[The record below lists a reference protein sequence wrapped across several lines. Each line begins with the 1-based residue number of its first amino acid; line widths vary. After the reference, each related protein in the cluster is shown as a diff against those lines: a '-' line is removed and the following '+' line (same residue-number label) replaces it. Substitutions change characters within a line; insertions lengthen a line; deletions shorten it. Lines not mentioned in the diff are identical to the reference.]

1 MSGRLA
7 GRSALITGGGSG
19 IGRAIVETFAAEG
32 ARIALLDYRREAAEE
47 VAAAVGGETLAL
59 QGDVSSAAD
68 IDRAVSAAVAA
79 FGSLDVLVNNAG
91 VFDQNAPCE
100 EVTEEA
106 WDRLFA
112 INVRG
117 TAFATQRALREM
129 LPRGSGSIVNLSSI
143 NALVGLGG
151 GAAYAASKGAIAA
164 FTRQV
169 ACEVGPRGVRVN
181 ALAPGAIATN
191 LFDNTS
197 AILGDADPDGALGRE
212 HKSKMVEGSLAGIPL
227 GRIGTGADVA
237 KAAAFLASDDADYLT
252 GVVLVVDGGY
262 IIH

>member
-1 MSGRLA
+1 M
-7 GRSALITGGGSG
+7 
-19 IGRAIVETFAAEG
+19 
-32 ARIALLDYRREAAEE
+32 
-47 VAAAVGGETLAL
+47 
-59 QGDVSSAAD
+59 AD
-68 IDRAVSAAVAA
+68 IDRVVGTAEEAL
-79 FGSLDVLVNNAG
+79 GRIDVLVNNAG

-100 EVTEEA
+100 EIGEEA

-117 TAFATQRALREM
+117 TAFMTQRVLRNM
-129 LPRGSGSIVNLSSI
+129 LTRGSGAIVNLSSV

-169 ACEVGPRGVRVN
+169 ACEVGSRGIRVN

-191 LFDNTS
+191 LFDNS
-197 AILGDADPDGALGRE
+197 SSILGKANPDGRLAQEAKAR
-212 HKSKMVEGSLAGIPL
+212 MVQGSLAGIPL
-227 GRIGTGADVA
+227 GRIGDGHDVA
-237 KAAAFLASDDADYLT
+237 RAAAFLASDDAGYLT

-262 IIH
+262 VIH